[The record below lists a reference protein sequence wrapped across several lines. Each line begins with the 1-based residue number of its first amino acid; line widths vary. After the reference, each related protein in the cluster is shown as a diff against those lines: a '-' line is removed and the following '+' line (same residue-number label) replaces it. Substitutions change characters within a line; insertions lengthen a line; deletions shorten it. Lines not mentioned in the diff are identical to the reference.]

1 MTPDVQLIALLAV
14 VGPVTLGAVAA
25 PLIALG
31 VVLLALAVVVY
42 RKDRR
47 E

>member
-1 MTPDVQLIALLAV
+1 MSLYLLAV
-14 VGPVTLGAVAA
+14 IGPVTLGQAAV

-47 E
+47 K

>member
-1 MTPDVQLIALLAV
+1 MTTLLAV
-14 VGPVTLGAVAA
+14 IGPVALGPVAA
-25 PLIALG
+25 PLIVVG

-47 E
+47 P